1 METVFVSWAV
11 AAAESVFTTLF
22 PSDCRIC
29 GSPLVRISRLPVC
42 DECLAALRP
51 IAGSLCALC
60 GERLVSPYAAAG
72 EHGEPMCGLCR
83 RMKPAYD
90 KAAAYGSYEGGL
102 RDLIHLLK
110 YQQVRPAASVLGRM
124 LAEVIEHLSVAFE
137 GARPLVVPVPLH
149 ERKLQERG
157 FNQSELIA
165 RAALKLRPA
174 NLDLKLHAGVVVRS
188 RATQSQTGLS
198 SHQRRANIRGAFVIA
213 QPEQVSGR
221 QVVLIDDV
229 FTTGTTVSECARLL
243 RRAGATRVWV
253 ATAART
259 LKLEAAHA
267 DIASQVK
274 EGMDESA
281 HAAMAAHV

>member
-1 METVFVSWAV
+1 
-11 AAAESVFTTLF
+11 
-22 PSDCRIC
+22 
-29 GSPLVRISRLPVC
+29 
-42 DECLAALRP
+42 
-51 IAGSLCALC
+51 
-60 GERLVSPYAAAG
+60 
-72 EHGEPMCGLCR
+72 MCGLCR